1 MPNDP
6 WQQLANLRLL
16 FGYMY
21 TVPGK
26 KLVIMGSE
34 IGQWNEWYFE
44 SSLDRHLLQEPFHQ
58 GVQNA
63 MRDLNKLY
71 KSEAALH
78 ESDCNAS
85 GFEWI
90 DCNDLEQSVL
100 SYIRHS
106 QTTNELVV
114 VICNFT
120 PVPRHNYMIGVPVG
134 GYWEEIMNTD
144 AAIYGGSGHGNFGGV
159 EASPVQSHGRSHTLV
174 LTLPPLSTV
183 ILKPTNKSD
192 KSEKAEKKVT
202 KPRGT

>member
-44 SSLDRHLLQEPFHQ
+44 SSLDWHLLQEPFHK

-71 KSEAALH
+71 KSEDALH
-78 ESDCNAS
+78 ESDCNAKW
-85 GFEWI
+85 FRM
-90 DCNDLEQSVL
+90 DRLQRC
-100 SYIRHS
+100 
-106 QTTNELVV
+106 
-114 VICNFT
+114 
-120 PVPRHNYMIGVPVG
+120 
-134 GYWEEIMNTD
+134 
-144 AAIYGGSGHGNFGGV
+144 
-159 EASPVQSHGRSHTLV
+159 
-174 LTLPPLSTV
+174 
-183 ILKPTNKSD
+183 
-192 KSEKAEKKVT
+192 
-202 KPRGT
+202 